1 VELMKGIVVVVVVV
15 GDVAENSPKKRFKGE
30 RRK

>member
-1 VELMKGIVVVVVVV
+1 VELMKGIVVVVV